1 MTANPDCLALVCH
14 AAIGSPRLSS
24 PLTCDPRS
32 IGGRAPLSGGPPI
45 RGRVGIPFALQR
57 GRQGLHQARES
68 QALDLVPCPPPTRC
82 PPIWWPAP
90 AFGLSLL
97 ALLPCPLR
105 VPGAGTLTGWVSIP
119 LFKVPCTAR
128 VWPKCL
134 LFKQNQLITCFAL
147 WISAILSPLSPLP
160 SKLRGQLQAP
170 VYAVSPLS
178 PLVPA
183 QNNDSGSKTHKH
195 PPNVPPLWPL
205 ALWPGWGVWE
215 GLCGP
220 YPPPMSRYYQGKL
233 PYGASRG

>member
-1 MTANPDCLALVCH
+1 
-14 AAIGSPRLSS
+14 
-24 PLTCDPRS
+24 
-32 IGGRAPLSGGPPI
+32 
-45 RGRVGIPFALQR
+45 
-57 GRQGLHQARES
+57 LHQARES
-68 QALDLVPCPPPTRC
+68 QAPDLVPCPPPTRC

-105 VPGAGTLTGWVSIP
+105 VPWVPGAWTLADGVSIP

-128 VWPKCL
+128 VWPNCL
-134 LFKQNQLITCFAL
+134 LFKQNQLITCFVL
-147 WISAILSPLSPLP
+147 WVSAILSPLSPLP

-195 PPNVPPLWPL
+195 PAKCAPTLAACPL
-205 ALWPGWGVWE
+205 AWLGCVGGWVCV
-215 GLCGP
+215 GLTP
-220 YPPPMSRYYQGKL
+220 HPPC
-233 PYGASRG
+233 